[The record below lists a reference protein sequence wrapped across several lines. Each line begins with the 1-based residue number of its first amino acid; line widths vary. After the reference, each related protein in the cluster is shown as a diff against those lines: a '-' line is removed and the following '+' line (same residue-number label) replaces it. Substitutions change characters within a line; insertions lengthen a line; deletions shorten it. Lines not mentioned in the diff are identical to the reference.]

1 MILNPGLLC
10 SLIHKFGNKEEA
22 DYDSYLEELKNSL
35 PKDFKP
41 KGDFYVFVDECH
53 RTQSGD
59 LNKAMRQLL
68 GEKALFIGFT
78 GTPLMKPT
86 KKEALKFLVNTF
98 TLTNLMKP

>member
-1 MILNPGLLC
+1 LC

-53 RTQSGD
+53 RSTEWRFEQS
-59 LNKAMRQLL
+59 NAY
-68 GEKALFIGFT
+68 
-78 GTPLMKPT
+78 
-86 KKEALKFLVNTF
+86 KF
-98 TLTNLMKP
+98 